1 MIVSPTDNAQP
12 ANRPARPG
20 IRGSWAALLIL
31 ALGLC
36 SCKEAPLPERKLQV
50 GDCLHRIDLDHLKE
64 ALQRC
69 DRVVQAFPQHPQ
81 PRNERFLLHALMGQ
95 DKAACRD
102 IAEADQLARR
112 LPKGLDPLLQ
122 EELKLRLASCRN

>member
-1 MIVSPTDNAQP
+1 M
-12 ANRPARPG
+12 
-20 IRGSWAALLIL
+20 
-31 ALGLC
+31 
-36 SCKEAPLPERKLQV
+36 
-50 GDCLHRIDLDHLKE
+50 GDCLHRIDLDQLKE

-69 DRVVQAFPQHPQ
+69 DRVVLAFPQHPQ

-102 IAEADQLARR
+102 IAEADRLARR
-112 LPKGLDPLLQ
+112 QPKGLDPLLQ